1 MRTISPPSPDLLQG
15 EPSPDDRP
23 EPRPAILN
31 RETLNFHNTA
41 GEVKDMAKFKVIVSD
56 PETGTSK
63 AVELEE
69 ARAAPLIGKKIG
81 EVVDG
86 SIIDQPGHKAQIMGG
101 SDKDG
106 FPMRPSVHGGVR
118 RRIVL
123 SGGVGFNPTKEGMRK
138 RKTIRGNV
146 ITDEIVQINMKI
158 TEKPKQTKE
167 TKKPKEKKEE
177 KPTAQKETQPQKPA
191 STQQQPDT
199 TTKT

>member
-1 MRTISPPSPDLLQG
+1 
-15 EPSPDDRP
+15 
-23 EPRPAILN
+23 
-31 RETLNFHNTA
+31 
-41 GEVKDMAKFKVIVSD
+41 MAKFKVIVSD
-56 PETGTSK
+56 TEAGTSK

-69 ARAAPLIGKKIG
+69 ARAAPLIGRKIG
-81 EVVDG
+81 EVIDG
-86 SIIDQPGHKAQIMGG
+86 SIIELPGHKVQIMGG

-123 SGGVGFNPTKEGMRK
+123 SGGVGFTPTNEGARQ

-158 TEKPKQTKE
+158 TEKSKQTKE

-177 KPTAQKETQPQKPA
+177 QTTKQAVAQPQPSATPK
-191 STQQQPDT
+191 S
-199 TTKT
+199 